1 MRKTISDKTR
11 LMVAQRAEFRCE
23 YCRIHSADLFLSFE
37 IDHIIALKHGGNNH
51 PDNLAYACPHCNQH
65 KGSDFAT
72 LLNDFNDIVR
82 LFNPR
87 IDNWNIHFE
96 AVNGEIVAQTRIGE
110 ASVKIFRFNQPDLL
124 IIRRLLTQVGRYP

>member
-1 MRKTISDKTR
+1 MRKTISDKIR
-11 LMVAQRAEFRCE
+11 LIVAKRAEFRCE
-23 YCRIHSADLFLSFE
+23 YCRIHSDDLFLSFE
-37 IDHIIALKHGGNNH
+37 IDHIIALKHGGGNH

-87 IDNWNIHFE
+87 IDHWFDHFE
-96 AVNGEIVAQTRIGE
+96 AINGEILAQTRIGE
-110 ASVKIFRFNQPDLL
+110 ASIKIFRFNQPDLL
-124 IIRRLLTQVGRYP
+124 IIRRLLTQAGRYP